1 MKPDKHKKKDYF
13 RSSRSDYD
21 DMIRKDPKIHQI
33 KDDESLDELASRG
46 SNNLAYRSKYPSNA
60 LDRLLR
66 KHIGDK
72 WDDVYS
78 IVVDKIGH
86 DDNLKWRVDLHAF
99 EQDGKIVS
107 IGYCGVQEVRGFYV
121 LNGILGE
128 NKISKWKKDNN
139 KVRVTFVEDN
149 VIFKHNGLFFKA
161 PVDKAEVGTSR
172 VFFLTHGSDYGS
184 YHRGETFVNYPAPK
198 DGKNCRHYIN
208 ARHIRP
214 LNSKEISKWELPNTE
229 INESLRFCER

>member
-1 MKPDKHKKKDYF
+1 MKPDKHKKKDYLKAG
-13 RSSRSDYD
+13 RNDYYD
-21 DMIRKDPKIHQI
+21 NPFKLPKINEI
-33 KDDESLDELASRG
+33 KDDDKLNELPTKEIGGLFYRG
-46 SNNLAYRSKYPSNA
+46 KYTTNAFDRFLRMNLGNQ
-60 LDRLLR
+60 
-66 KHIGDK
+66 
-72 WDDVYS
+72 WNDVYS
-78 IVVDKIGH
+78 ILVDKVGH
-86 DDNLKWRVDLHAF
+86 RDDLKWHIELNAF
-99 EQDGKIVS
+99 EQDGKIQS
-107 IGYCGVQEVRGFYV
+107 IGYGGVREVRGFYV

-128 NKISKWKKDNN
+128 NKISKWKKDTN

-172 VFFLTHGSDYGS
+172 VFFLTYGSDYGS

-229 INESLRFCER
+229 INESLGFFER